1 MKQFEKYTIK
11 TNKYLPLEVKEKTIF
26 LQRENCNQEIL
37 RKIKIKIFLVN
48 NLPSVTYTVNI
59 ENVL

>member
-11 TNKYLPLEVKEKTIF
+11 TNKFFLPLEVKEKTIF

-37 RKIKIKIFLVN
+37 RKKRR
-48 NLPSVTYTVNI
+48 
-59 ENVL
+59 